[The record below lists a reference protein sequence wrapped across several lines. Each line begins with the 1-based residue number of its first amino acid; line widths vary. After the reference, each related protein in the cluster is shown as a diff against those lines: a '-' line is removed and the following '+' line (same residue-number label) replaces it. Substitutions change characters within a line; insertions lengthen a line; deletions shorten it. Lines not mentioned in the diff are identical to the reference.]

1 MVLEVEMVN
10 IYDGEKT
17 GVTVESALEDMMLK
31 ISCRQV
37 REEKEGQA
45 EILLGLL
52 EENLNRMKEMQSLN
66 ILEEASFRTAKGW
79 IKGLKWIIYKL
90 NIWYIKGLEQQQSRF
105 NQSVISCIV
114 IQEELL
120 YQMKRNK

>member
-1 MVLEVEMVN
+1 MVN
-10 IYDGEKT
+10 IYDGDKT

-45 EILLGLL
+45 EVLLGLL

-66 ILEEASFRTAKGW
+66 ILEETSFRMAKGW

-90 NIWYIKGLEQQQSRF
+90 NIWYIKELQQQQSQF
-105 NQSVISCIV
+105 NQSVISCIM

>member
-1 MVLEVEMVN
+1 MIS
-10 IYDGEKT
+10 IYDGGKT

-31 ISCRQV
+31 ILCRKI

-66 ILEEASFRTAKGW
+66 ILEEVSFRTAKGW

-90 NIWYIKGLEQQQSRF
+90 NIWYIKELQQQQSQF
-105 NQSVISCIV
+105 NQSVISCIM

-120 YQMKRNK
+120 YQMKRDK

>member
-1 MVLEVEMVN
+1 MIS
-10 IYDGEKT
+10 IYDGDKI
-17 GVTVESALEDMMLK
+17 GITVESALEDMMLK
-31 ISCRQV
+31 ILCRKI

-79 IKGLKWIIYKL
+79 VKGLKWIIYKL
-90 NIWYIKGLEQQQSRF
+90 NIWYIKELQQQQSQF
-105 NQSVISCIV
+105 NQSVISCIM

-120 YQMKRNK
+120 YQMKRDK